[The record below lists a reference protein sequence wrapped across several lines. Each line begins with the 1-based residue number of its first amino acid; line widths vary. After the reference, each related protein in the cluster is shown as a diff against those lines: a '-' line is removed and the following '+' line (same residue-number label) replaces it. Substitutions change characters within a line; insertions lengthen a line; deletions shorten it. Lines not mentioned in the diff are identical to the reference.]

1 MKIFVLILGVCFPS
15 WVFASPVNI
24 NSAFAEQLA
33 SSLSGIG
40 PKKAEAIVAYRKAHG
55 PFKSADDLSQVKGIG
70 SKTIAKNAQDILLK
84 DSETK

>member
-1 MKIFVLILGVCFPS
+1 MKTFVLILGLCFSS

-24 NSAFAEQLA
+24 NSASAEKIA

-40 PKKAEAIVAYRKAHG
+40 QKKAEAIVAYRKEHG
-55 PFKSADDLSQVKGIG
+55 QFKSVDDLTQVKGIG

-84 DSETK
+84 ETEAK

>member
-1 MKIFVLILGVCFPS
+1 MKTFVLILGMCFSS

-24 NSAFAEQLA
+24 NSASAEEIA

-55 PFKSADDLSQVKGIG
+55 PFKSVDDLSQVKGIG
-70 SKTIAKNAQDILLK
+70 SKTIAKNVQDILLEA
-84 DSETK
+84 SETK